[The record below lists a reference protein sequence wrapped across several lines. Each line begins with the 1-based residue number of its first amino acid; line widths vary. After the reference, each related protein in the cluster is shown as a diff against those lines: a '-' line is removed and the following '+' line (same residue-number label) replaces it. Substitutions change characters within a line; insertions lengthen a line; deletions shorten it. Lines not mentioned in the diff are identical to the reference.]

1 MKITHLQTNHLK
13 NPIGYFMDQVTVS
26 YLVEEAEGKRQ
37 ISASVQVAGDPE
49 FQRIIYDSGER
60 GDVDPTGFAV
70 PIELTPST
78 RYFWRIRVTTD
89 AGERAVSDVA
99 WFETP
104 KENVWKAN
112 WIAPLADKK
121 VQVCLTKRFFIDKPV
136 ARARMYMVG
145 LGLYELYLNGQ
156 RQGEEC
162 LLPGFCDYDAW
173 IPYQTFPL
181 ELSRGENEVRIYLG
195 DGWYKGAYG
204 LRKKEEN
211 YGDRLACIGEIHIWF
226 TDGTS
231 TKILTDS
238 SWLAQTSPVTA
249 SGIYSGEVYDP
260 AAEGIKQYGVEEI
273 SFAKEKLMP
282 RLNPPITVERKISP
296 QALLYTPAGEWV
308 LDMGQNMVGWLEFV
322 CREPAGTKIFLQF
335 GEILQD
341 GNFYRDNLRTA
352 EASFTYLSDGK
363 ERLVRQHFTFYG
375 FRYVKLT
382 GFSGKPDP
390 EDFRGLV
397 IHSAMEDISRI
408 STSNALVNKLYENV
422 KWGQRGNFLDLPTD
436 CPQRDERYGWTGDAQ
451 VFSGT
456 ACYNM
461 DTYSFYRKFCF
472 DLFCEQKALC
482 GAVPDTVPV
491 ANNRSTISAVWGDAA
506 TIIPWNV
513 YLHSGDKEILR
524 RQFPSMKAWV
534 DYIRGQDISHGDH
547 YLWKSGF
554 HYGDWLALDGRM
566 KGGVFGATDPFFIA
580 SAFYYFSADIVA
592 KAAEALGEE
601 EEAGKYRA
609 LSLAIRDAF
618 IKEYY
623 TQTGRLAVDTMTAYV
638 LALYLGL
645 FPEGKE
651 RLTEK
656 GLYRKLREN
665 RYHLETGFVGTPYL
679 LRVLSEHGMNDL
691 AYHLLLTEE
700 YPGWLY
706 QVKMG
711 ATTVWERWDSVL
723 PDGKISGTEMN
734 SLNHY
739 AEGAVV
745 EWMYRDMLGIQPMEN
760 APGFRRFR
768 VVPKPNF
775 RLSEACGRVETASG
789 EIRSAWQLRKGKLT
803 VELTVPFG
811 TEAEWLLPDAAL
823 SEVKNGLTAISGVI
837 DMRQE
842 GGDVCVKLAAGRYR
856 VSYIPTVP
864 YRKIYSIDSS
874 VKELLEN
881 PKTRRILDE
890 DYFPYNE
897 VIPFAEQMYTLR
909 EYLNGPFTNLPEE
922 EQREIDQKLRE
933 VE

>member
-26 YLVEEAEGKRQ
+26 YLIEEAEGKRQ
-37 ISASVQVAGDPE
+37 LSAGVQLAGDPE

-60 GDVDPTGFAV
+60 GDIDPTGFVV

-78 RYFWRIRVTTD
+78 RYFWRIGVTTD

-211 YGDRLACIGEIHIWF
+211 YGDRLACIGELHIWF

-260 AAEGIKQYGVEEI
+260 AAEGVKQYGVEEI
-273 SFAKEKLMP
+273 SLAKEKLMP

-382 GFSGKPDP
+382 GFSGKPDL
-390 EDFRGLV
+390 ESFRGLV
-397 IHSAMEDISRI
+397 IHSAMEDISRV

-461 DTYSFYRKFCF
+461 DSYSFYRKFCF

-547 YLWKSGF
+547 YLWQNGF

-592 KAAEALGEE
+592 KAAETLGEE
-601 EEAGKYRA
+601 EEVGKYRA
-609 LSLAIRDAF
+609 LSLAIQDAF

-638 LALYLGL
+638 LALYMGL

-651 RLTEK
+651 RLTEE

-665 RYHLETGFVGTPYL
+665 HYHLETGFVGTPYL

-745 EWMYRDMLGIQPMEN
+745 EWMYRDMLGIQPMEK

-768 VVPKPNF
+768 VAPKPNF

-823 SEVKNGLTAISGVI
+823 SEVKNGLTAISGVMDI
-837 DMRQE
+837 RQE
-842 GGDVCVKLAAGRYR
+842 RGDVCVKLAAGRYR
-856 VSYIPTVP
+856 VSYTPTVP

-922 EQREIDQKLRE
+922 EQREINQKLRE